1 MYVLEFLNNH
11 VILIRQNGALLALI
25 PHDSVLSNVAIV
37 YGQIMENGK
46 AYAMEGD
53 VYFSVDS
60 FPEYLSL
67 SGRKLDQNQAGARVA
82 FDTRKRNP
90 ADFALWKVSFK
101 Y

>member
-1 MYVLEFLNNH
+1 MGSGLS
-11 VILIRQNGALLALI
+11 LLTTR
-25 PHDSVLSNVAIV
+25 DSVLSTIV
-37 YGQIMENGK
+37 IVCGQIMENGK

-90 ADFALWKVSFK
+90 ADFALWKVSLK